1 MTGLRSIR
9 QRVLAALLGVV
20 GLTALA
26 VGGVSYRSVL
36 AETEALFDYQLR
48 QMALSLRDYGMISPD
63 QAEVLRDQQLDV
75 VVQIWA
81 LDGGVLLYSS
91 QPSAGLPARAV
102 LGFADLHGTGPDRDT
117 TWRVY
122 SAATP
127 TRVIQVAQPLQVR
140 RGLAADAAL
149 RSVAPLLLLAPLLG
163 AAGWWLMLV
172 SLRPLERMAREVRRR
187 DALALDPL
195 PADGL
200 PAEIE
205 PLVSALNAL
214 LTRLGEQFENQR
226 AFVGD
231 AAHELRS
238 PLTAL
243 KLQLH
248 ALQRAPDAAARQQAE
263 AALGAGIE
271 RAQHLIE
278 QLLALARNEPGTP
291 ALALTRTDLTEAV
304 RHGIADVVPLALAQ
318 GSEIELLSDDPVW
331 VQGDAAALRLLARN
345 LADNA
350 LRYSGPGA
358 KVQIDISTE
367 PASPTDP
374 QGNHSGSG
382 ASALLRV
389 DDNGPGIP
397 PDERQ
402 RVFDRFY
409 RRSTGQQPAAAASGS
424 GLGLAIV
431 QRIAARH
438 QAQVSLAD
446 APLGGLRVN
455 VRLPMQVDDDA
466 TTRQEQESR

>member
-1 MTGLRSIR
+1 VKAFRSIR
-9 QRVLAALLGVV
+9 QRVLAALLGGV

-26 VGGVSYRSVL
+26 IGLVSYRSVL

-48 QMALSLRDYGMISPD
+48 QMAMSLRDYGMISSD
-63 QAEVLRDQQLDV
+63 QADVLNNQQLDV

-81 LDGGVLLYSS
+81 LDGQLLYSS
-91 QPSAGLPARAV
+91 QPRNSLPPRAV
-102 LGFADLHGTGPDRDT
+102 LGFADLRSPDTGA
-117 TWRVY
+117 TWRVF

-127 TRVIQVAQPLQVR
+127 LRVIQVAQPLQVR
-140 RGLAADAAL
+140 RHLAADAAFNTIT
-149 RSVAPLLLLAPLLG
+149 PLLLLAPLLG
-163 AAGWWLMLV
+163 ALGWWLMLV
-172 SLRPLERMAREVRRR
+172 SLRPLERMAREVRQR
-187 DALALDPL
+187 DAEALDPL
-195 PADGL
+195 PAEDL

-214 LTRLGEQFENQR
+214 LERLGTQFEAQR

-231 AAHELRS
+231 AAHELRT

-243 KLQLH
+243 KLQLR
-248 ALQRAPDAAARQQAE
+248 ALRQAPDAAARQQAE

-291 ALALTRTDLTEAV
+291 ALAHDRIDLTEAV

-318 GSEIELLSDDPVW
+318 NSEIELLGDTPVW
-331 VQGDAAALRLLARN
+331 VHGDAAALRLLARN

-358 KVQIDISTE
+358 RVQLTV
-367 PASPTDP
+367 
-374 QGNHSGSG
+374 Q
-382 ASALLRV
+382 ALAGQAELIV
-389 DDNGPGIP
+389 DDSGPGIP
-397 PDERQ
+397 RAERQ

-409 RRSTGQQPAAAASGS
+409 RRTNAAGTATGDASTTGS

-431 QRIAARH
+431 QRIAERH
-438 QAQVSLAD
+438 QAQVSLSE
-446 APLGGLRVN
+446 APLGGLRVC
-455 VRLPMQVDDDA
+455 VQLPLPAD
-466 TTRQEQESR
+466 

>member
-1 MTGLRSIR
+1 VKAFRSIR

-26 VGGVSYRSVL
+26 IGLVSYRSVL

-48 QMALSLRDYGMISPD
+48 QMAMSLRDYGMISPD
-63 QAEVLRDQQLDV
+63 QADVLNNQQLDV

-81 LDGGVLLYSS
+81 LDGRLLYSS
-91 QPSAGLPARAV
+91 QPHNSLPPRAV
-102 LGFADLHGTGPDRDT
+102 LGFADLRSPDTGA
-117 TWRVY
+117 TWRVF

-127 TRVIQVAQPLQVR
+127 LRVIQVAQPLQVR
-140 RGLAADAAL
+140 RHLAADAAFNTIT
-149 RSVAPLLLLAPLLG
+149 PLLLLAPLLG
-163 AAGWWLMLV
+163 ALGWWLMLV
-172 SLRPLERMAREVRRR
+172 SLRPLERMAREVRQR
-187 DALALDPL
+187 DAEALDPL
-195 PADGL
+195 PAEDL

-214 LTRLGEQFENQR
+214 LERLGSQFEAQR

-231 AAHELRS
+231 AAHELRT

-243 KLQLH
+243 KLQLR
-248 ALQRAPDAAARQQAE
+248 ALRQAPDAAARQQAE

-291 ALALTRTDLTEAV
+291 ALAHDRIDLTEAV
-304 RHGIADVVPLALAQ
+304 RHGITDVVPLALAQ
-318 GSEIELLSDDPVW
+318 DSEIELLGDDPVW
-331 VQGDAAALRLLARN
+331 ISGDAAALRLLARN

-358 KVQIDISTE
+358 RVQLAVQVADGQAELI
-367 PASPTDP
+367 
-374 QGNHSGSG
+374 
-382 ASALLRV
+382 V
-389 DDNGPGIP
+389 DDSGPGIP
-397 PDERQ
+397 PAERQ

-409 RRSTGQQPAAAASGS
+409 RRANATGAATAGDASASGS

-431 QRIAARH
+431 QRIAERH
-438 QAQVSLAD
+438 QAELTLGD
-446 APLGGLRVN
+446 APLGGLRVRL
-455 VRLPMQVDDDA
+455 RLPLAA
-466 TTRQEQESR
+466 TPGAV

>member
-1 MTGLRSIR
+1 MKGFRSIR

-26 VGGVSYRSVL
+26 IGLVSYRSVL

-63 QAEVLRDQQLDV
+63 QADVLNNQQLDV

-81 LDGGVLLYSS
+81 LDGRLLYSS
-91 QPSAGLPARAV
+91 QPRNSLPPRAV
-102 LGFADLHGTGPDRDT
+102 LGFADLRSPDTGA
-117 TWRVY
+117 TWRVF

-127 TRVIQVAQPLQVR
+127 LRVIQVAQPLQVR
-140 RGLAADAAL
+140 RHLAADAAFNTIT
-149 RSVAPLLLLAPLLG
+149 PLLLLAPLLG
-163 AAGWWLMLV
+163 ALGWWLMLV
-172 SLRPLERMAREVRRR
+172 SLRPLERMAREVRQR
-187 DALALDPL
+187 DAEALDPL
-195 PADGL
+195 PAEDL

-214 LTRLGEQFENQR
+214 LERLGTQFEAQR

-231 AAHELRS
+231 AAHELRT

-243 KLQLH
+243 KLQLR
-248 ALQRAPDAAARQQAE
+248 ALRQAPDAAARQQAE

-291 ALALTRTDLTEAV
+291 ALAHDRIDLTEAV

-318 GSEIELLSDDPVW
+318 DSEIELLDDTPVW
-331 VQGDAAALRLLARN
+331 VHGDAAALRLLARN

-358 KVQIDISTE
+358 RVQLTVRAADGQAELI
-367 PASPTDP
+367 
-374 QGNHSGSG
+374 
-382 ASALLRV
+382 V
-389 DDNGPGIP
+389 DDSGPGIP
-397 PDERQ
+397 PAERQ

-409 RRSTGQQPAAAASGS
+409 RRANAAGQAAASDASATGS

-438 QAQVSLAD
+438 QADLTLD
-446 APLGGLRVN
+446 NAPLGGLRVRL
-455 VRLPMQVDDDA
+455 RLPLAAAPGAV
-466 TTRQEQESR
+466 